1 MSSIASNLNFKS
13 VINKIFTNKVPTASI
28 MGKMMIPQ
36 TANLLGRGEPDNP
49 ITTHSVQFLWK
60 SSASPGDDQ
69 TSTSVLPLLLHDSHD
84 QLRHSAGGR
93 RCGGV
98 GWDSLRSLLQQT

>member
-69 TSTSVLPLLLHDSHD
+69 TSTSVLPPLHDSRD

>member
-60 SSASPGDDQ
+60 SSTSPGDNR
-69 TSTSVLPLLLHDSHD
+69 TSTSVPPPLHDSRD

-93 RCGGV
+93 RLGLE
-98 GWDSLRSLLQQT
+98 LRSLLQQT

>member
-1 MSSIASNLNFKS
+1 MSSIALNFKS

-49 ITTHSVQFLWK
+49 ITTHSL
-60 SSASPGDDQ
+60 
-69 TSTSVLPLLLHDSHD
+69 
-84 QLRHSAGGR
+84 
-93 RCGGV
+93 
-98 GWDSLRSLLQQT
+98 